1 LKYKICAISDVG
13 CVRRNNEDMF
23 LVNHHRGRDEE
34 YRILQDPAGP
44 LLVAVADGMG
54 GHSSGEIASER
65 TLALLDEHQLQGD
78 LPVRPDDHAAF
89 VPLLETIHH
98 AIQDEAAVLPEAFNM
113 GATLVGCVFYPEGN
127 LVRFHAG
134 DSRLYRLRDGVLERL
149 TVDHTVREELSRAG
163 GDPERVGG
171 HLVTSCIGGGMAR
184 PRVDTGIV
192 GGDVAPGD
200 RFLLCSDG
208 LTDMVDDGPIT
219 ERLLGDD
226 GPVAARSLIDAA
238 REAGGSDNVTVVV
251 IDVEA

>member
-1 LKYKICAISDVG
+1 MKYQICAISDVG

-34 YRILQDPAGP
+34 YRLRLDPAGP

-78 LPVRPDDHAAF
+78 LPVRPEDHARF
-89 VPLLETIHH
+89 VPLLETVHG
-98 AIQDEAAVLPEAFNM
+98 ALLAEARTLPDALNM
-113 GATLVGCVFYPEGN
+113 GATLVGCVFYPEGAI
-127 LVRFHAG
+127 VRFHAG
-134 DSRLYRLRDGVLERL
+134 DSRLYRLRGGVLERL

-171 HLVTSCIGGGMAR
+171 HLVTSCIGGGMLR
-184 PRVDTGIV
+184 PRIDTGLVI
-192 GGDVAPGD
+192 GDVAPGD
-200 RFLLCSDG
+200 RYLLCSDG

-219 ERLLGDD
+219 ERLLADD
-226 GPVAARSLIDAA
+226 EPGAARALIDAA
-238 REAGGSDNVTVVV
+238 REAGGADNVTVIV
-251 IDVEA
+251 IDVEP